1 MYWVAISSQ
10 SPTEKEEKWLS
21 LLNHI
26 VNVHVIH
33 EENELFKKC
42 THETIERR
50 WLETG
55 IKADIVSLVIKT
67 KELLNVK

>member
-10 SPTEKEEKWLS
+10 SPAEREEKWLS

-26 VNVHVIH
+26 VNVHAH
-33 EENELFKKC
+33 KDNKLFKNC
-42 THETIERR
+42 VHETIERQ

-55 IKADIVSLVIKT
+55 IMTAIVSFVLKIKN
-67 KELLNVK
+67 LLNVK